1 MWHIQKHVSEVITK
15 LQQLVIEDKVETCYI
30 YAMIKILIQGLKEK
44 LSGGI
49 RCSHPILYHPSH
61 TIFFSHFF
69 KVVLLLCLKGPKLT
83 FMSLMILEKYLL
95 FSDDILI

>member
-1 MWHIQKHVSEVITK
+1 MWHIQKRVSEVITK

-49 RCSHPILYHPSH
+49 SRSHPILYHPSH

-69 KVVLLLCLKGPKLT
+69 KVVSASVSERTKVNVYESHDTGEVSSFL
-83 FMSLMILEKYLL
+83 
-95 FSDDILI
+95 

>member
-15 LQQLVIEDKVETCYI
+15 LQQLVIEDNVETCYI

-49 RCSHPILYHPSH
+49 SRSHPIL
-61 TIFFSHFF
+61 
-69 KVVLLLCLKGPKLT
+69 
-83 FMSLMILEKYLL
+83 
-95 FSDDILI
+95 